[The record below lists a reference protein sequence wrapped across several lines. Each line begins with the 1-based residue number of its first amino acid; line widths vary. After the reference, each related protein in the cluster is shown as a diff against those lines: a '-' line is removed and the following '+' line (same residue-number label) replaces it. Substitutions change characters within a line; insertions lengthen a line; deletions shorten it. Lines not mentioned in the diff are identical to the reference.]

1 MSVFKVSTTQSLSR
15 YLNHC
20 TCWIQ
25 HTQRHILFLFDP
37 TFSLPVVSLSYH
49 QAVAESHNIFFSFN
63 FAFISSL
70 SLHCLHTPQ
79 RAWEIYPTQK
89 PVRGIQFLPGTIEE
103 VCESSPHKCIEP
115 LITKHLAINNSF
127 WSYSNSFPNN
137 LLSSIELVTKQIFQ
151 PCNAQSGER
160 VETRQRRERSDLG
173 KAGSVWSP
181 SVHYVFINK
190 LS

>member
-1 MSVFKVSTTQSLSR
+1 MLWASSKYQQPRVCHAISTTAPAEFSTHNATFCFCLILHFHYLS
-15 YLNHC
+15 
-20 TCWIQ
+20 
-25 HTQRHILFLFDP
+25 FLFHITRQLLNP
-37 TFSLPVVSLSYH
+37 IIF
-49 QAVAESHNIFFSFN
+49 FFSFN

-89 PVRGIQFLPGTIEE
+89 PVRGFLPGTIEE